1 MSAIRTSGSKT
12 SPEQK
17 QPSPKTQKLG
27 DDDDNKV
34 KLFPFK
40 GFEIEQQFEMT
51 HEDSLRY
58 NKQVKESGGFDVE
71 AFHPCSYC
79 IIRPLKKLN
88 MRLRKKLERYSKRAI
103 AEFNLKNS
111 TNFQFVKVHKA
122 NARVVSGLVYYITF
136 AAKDPAATEFEIFQ
150 VMEDVM
156 RAICLG
162 KMSAIRTSGSE
173 TSPEQKQPSPKKQK
187 LGDDD
192 DNKVKLFPFKGFEK
206 EQQFQMSHEDSLRYN
221 EQVKE
226 SGGFDVETFPN
237 CSNCIIRPL
246 GKLDKRL
253 RKKLECYSKR
263 AIAEFNLKNS
273 TNFQFVKVHKANA
286 RPVSGLVYY
295 ITFAAKDP
303 AATEFEIFQVSLHAP
318 IAADIKIYLCRIK
331 PKA

>member
-1 MSAIRTSGSKT
+1 MSAIRTSGSET

-51 HEDSLRY
+51 REDNLRY

-79 IIRPLKKLN
+79 VIRPLKLN
-88 MRLRKKLERYSKRAI
+88 KRLRKKLERYSKRAI

-150 VMEDVM
+150 V
-156 RAICLG
+156 
-162 KMSAIRTSGSE
+162 
-173 TSPEQKQPSPKKQK
+173 
-187 LGDDD
+187 
-192 DNKVKLFPFKGFEK
+192 
-206 EQQFQMSHEDSLRYN
+206 SLY
-221 EQVKE
+221 
-226 SGGFDVETFPN
+226 
-237 CSNCIIRPL
+237 
-246 GKLDKRL
+246 
-253 RKKLECYSKR
+253 
-263 AIAEFNLKNS
+263 
-273 TNFQFVKVHKANA
+273 
-286 RPVSGLVYY
+286 
-295 ITFAAKDP
+295 
-303 AATEFEIFQVSLHAP
+303 AP
-318 IAADIKIYLCRIK
+318 IGADIKIHLCQIK

>member
-58 NKQVKESGGFDVE
+58 NKQVKESG
-71 AFHPCSYC
+71 
-79 IIRPLKKLN
+79 
-88 MRLRKKLERYSKRAI
+88 KLECYSKKAI

-150 VMEDVM
+150 V
-156 RAICLG
+156 
-162 KMSAIRTSGSE
+162 
-173 TSPEQKQPSPKKQK
+173 
-187 LGDDD
+187 
-192 DNKVKLFPFKGFEK
+192 
-206 EQQFQMSHEDSLRYN
+206 
-221 EQVKE
+221 
-226 SGGFDVETFPN
+226 
-237 CSNCIIRPL
+237 
-246 GKLDKRL
+246 
-253 RKKLECYSKR
+253 
-263 AIAEFNLKNS
+263 
-273 TNFQFVKVHKANA
+273 
-286 RPVSGLVYY
+286 
-295 ITFAAKDP
+295 
-303 AATEFEIFQVSLHAP
+303 SLHAP
-318 IAADIKIYLCRIK
+318 IRADIKIYLCRIK

>member
-1 MSAIRTSGSKT
+1 MSAIRTSGSET

-34 KLFPFK
+34 KLFPYK
-40 GFEIEQQFEMT
+40 GFEIEQQFQMT

-58 NKQVKESGGFDVE
+58 NK
-71 AFHPCSYC
+71 
-79 IIRPLKKLN
+79 
-88 MRLRKKLERYSKRAI
+88 
-103 AEFNLKNS
+103 
-111 TNFQFVKVHKA
+111 
-122 NARVVSGLVYYITF
+122 
-136 AAKDPAATEFEIFQ
+136 
-150 VMEDVM
+150 
-156 RAICLG
+156 
-162 KMSAIRTSGSE
+162 
-173 TSPEQKQPSPKKQK
+173 
-187 LGDDD
+187 
-192 DNKVKLFPFKGFEK
+192 
-206 EQQFQMSHEDSLRYN
+206 
-221 EQVKE
+221 QVKE

-286 RPVSGLVYY
+286 RLVSGLVYY

-303 AATEFEIFQVSLHAP
+303 AATKFEIFQVSLHAP
-318 IAADIKIYLCRIK
+318 IRADIKIYLCRIK

>member
-1 MSAIRTSGSKT
+1 MSAIRTSGSET

-51 HEDSLRY
+51 REDNLRY

-79 IIRPLKKLN
+79 VIRPLKLNKRLRKKLERYSKRAIAEFNLKNSTNFQFVKVHKANARVGFDVEAFHPCSYCVIRPLKLN
-88 MRLRKKLERYSKRAI
+88 KRLRKKLERYSKRAI

-150 VMEDVM
+150 V
-156 RAICLG
+156 
-162 KMSAIRTSGSE
+162 
-173 TSPEQKQPSPKKQK
+173 
-187 LGDDD
+187 
-192 DNKVKLFPFKGFEK
+192 
-206 EQQFQMSHEDSLRYN
+206 
-221 EQVKE
+221 
-226 SGGFDVETFPN
+226 
-237 CSNCIIRPL
+237 
-246 GKLDKRL
+246 
-253 RKKLECYSKR
+253 
-263 AIAEFNLKNS
+263 
-273 TNFQFVKVHKANA
+273 
-286 RPVSGLVYY
+286 
-295 ITFAAKDP
+295 
-303 AATEFEIFQVSLHAP
+303 SLHAP
-318 IAADIKIYLCRIK
+318 IAAGMQPLRWALFGVLMGVLVD
-331 PKA
+331 